1 MTVGH
6 YRIHAVETGRF
17 ALDGG
22 AMFGIVPKSLWEK
35 RIPADESNRIPLAAR
50 CLLLV
55 GENRRILVDTGT
67 GDKWDGRSRSIYKI
81 DTASVNLERSLK
93 ELGITREEITDV
105 WCTHLHFD
113 HAGGNT
119 CRNDAGEI
127 VPTFPNARYWVQK
140 SNWEL
145 ANHPSE
151 KDRASYLPENW
162 RVLAENGMVEIVDG
176 EEEFIPGIGLFVAQ
190 GHTAGQQLPRIS
202 DGQRTLFFGGDL
214 FPTVAH
220 LNIPWVM
227 AYDNYP
233 LTTISEKKGLLPIMA
248 EEGWILF
255 FEHDPR
261 YEAVTVS
268 FDGRKY
274 GPAETVSVEELS

>member
-1 MTVGH
+1 MIIGS
-6 YRIHAVETGRF
+6 YKIYAVETGRF

-22 AMFGIVPKSLWEK
+22 AMFGIIPKPLWNK
-35 RIPADESNRIPLAAR
+35 RIAADQSNRIPLAAR

-55 GENRRILVDTGT
+55 GKNRKILVDTGT
-67 GDKWDGRSRSIYKI
+67 GDKWDPKLKSIYRI
-81 DTASVNLERSLK
+81 DTDIMNLDRSLNG
-93 ELGITREEITDV
+93 LGLSPEHITDV

-119 CRNDAGEI
+119 RRNESGKI
-127 VPTFPNARYWVQK
+127 VPSFPNAKYWIQK

-151 KDRASYLPENW
+151 KDRASYLSENW
-162 RVLAENGMVEIVDG
+162 QALAENGMIELVDG
-176 EEEFIPGIGLFVAQ
+176 EEEFIPDVQMFVAQ

-202 DGQRTLFFGGDL
+202 DGTRTLFFGGDL

-227 AYDNYP
+227 AYDNHP
-233 LTTISEKKGLLPIMA
+233 LITISEKKGLLPVMTDQ
-248 EEGWILF
+248 EWVLF
-255 FEHDPR
+255 FEHDPTL
-261 YEAVTVS
+261 EAVRVRY
-268 FDGRKY
+268 DGRSY
-274 GPAETVSVEELS
+274 SASETVSLKDV